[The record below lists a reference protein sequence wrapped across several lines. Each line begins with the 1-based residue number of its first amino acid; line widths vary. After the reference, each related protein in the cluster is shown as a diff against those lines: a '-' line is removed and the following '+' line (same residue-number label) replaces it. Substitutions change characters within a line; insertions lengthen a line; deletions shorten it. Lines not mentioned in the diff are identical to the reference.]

1 MRQNLINY
9 MTKKNIPPA
18 VIEMVFKVK
27 WENVDD
33 NQSWHILDKLLLCE
47 GTKTADYER
56 HCLKT
61 FSPIV
66 R

>member
-9 MTKKNIPPA
+9 MTRKNIPPA
-18 VIEMVFKVK
+18 VIEMAFKVK

-33 NQSWHILDKLLLCE
+33 NKSEYILDKLLLCE
-47 GTKTADYER
+47 EKKTADYER